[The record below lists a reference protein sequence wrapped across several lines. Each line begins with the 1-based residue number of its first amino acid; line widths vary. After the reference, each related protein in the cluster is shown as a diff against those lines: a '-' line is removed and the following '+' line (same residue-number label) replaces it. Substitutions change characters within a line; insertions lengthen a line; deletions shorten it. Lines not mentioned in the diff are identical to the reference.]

1 MAKIKAFLVCF
12 FGLWFTNSIVA
23 LEITSLD
30 VPKSAWDPVKLNC
43 KYDLL
48 EDETLYGVKW
58 YKDQSEFFRCFAN
71 GTVQEFPRDDIK
83 IYHMGRSQTGSCF
96 FELIAISPESGGE
109 YKCEVSLEWPTFQ
122 TVSQTAKLNIIEP
135 SRIVQSEGDITEANL
150 ITDVVSLSVEKSR
163 GSRWLPSPLIIL
175 FYIIYTC

>member
-135 SRIVQSEGDITEANL
+135 SRIVQSEGDITE
-150 ITDVVSLSVEKSR
+150 DVVSLSVEKSR